1 MVTIGEQ
8 LQLSRRLG
16 TAIGTHRASILGT
29 WLRALRDIPRDFN
42 GIPPEA
48 HLEEFAPPT
57 IDALLAYLNR
67 GDRKSAR
74 RAAISWAN
82 RQDGLGVGL
91 GESIRAILALGPAVA
106 PLLRRIGL
114 DRGQPLIEGFL
125 AILAEELSRAY
136 TTNLKRALTDRAS
149 AIGAAEERLLS
160 LQMVAGAVAQE
171 RDQDLILDLIAR
183 QVMKLTGADTASVFL
198 PDTETGE
205 EAGVMRTAIA
215 VTPEGRRDRGE
226 TVPVDGTTVGHV
238 YRSGHLLVADDTA
251 TTPEEEIASG
261 IMAPLRTRDEVIGVL
276 AVEKLD
282 GGTFSRADVE
292 LLGLFADQA
301 AIALENA
308 RLFRETN
315 RRTEEIATLYRIGAV
330 ASRSLDLDR
339 ILDDALD
346 STLDA
351 LDLEAGTI
359 YLLDRDCTRL
369 ELRARRGVEPGPD
382 DGEAPTTIALTGG
395 PLGRIALRGEPLL
408 IDDAREDPRLL
419 AGFPL
424 EADSATEIRYIG
436 IPLRAKDRILG
447 VLNVLGTATREHEE
461 RERDLALVSSIGDQI
476 GVAIDNAQLLMGREE
491 RLSQLTTLNDLL
503 RALTAILDT
512 ESLYEAIYLGCSR
525 LFDTNTTFY
534 IALVDRTTGA
544 LVAHRWYVE
553 GQRARDREDQP
564 LLHGLSPI
572 VIAEGRPILTD
583 DYWAE
588 CRQRGVQGSPR
599 FIQGPLSWLGVPMTI
614 GGRLLG
620 TIVLASSATCYTV
633 EDATLLSAVASGCA
647 VAIENARAYAGEQR
661 RVEQL
666 RALNEISR
674 SLVSIREVEYLLPQV
689 TATMRDRF
697 DYNHAS
703 ILLYDPERHDLVVQA
718 QANRDEGPSDLGMR
732 IPIGEHITGIAAAT
746 REPVLANDVA
756 QEPRFLRTPSVLDS
770 RAALAVPIVLGNRLI
785 GVVSVESARLGAF
798 DHDDVAT
805 LQTLADGLAVGIENA
820 RLFEAERRR
829 QQELTSILDVTTAAT
844 SSLLLD
850 EVLRIV
856 ARGLSDAV
864 DGLSCGVYL
873 LDDPGEQLIPR
884 AGVGY
889 HGGPLTGP
897 AVDLPIMLADE
908 AFLRETITSGHA
920 QMTADASSDPRTNK
934 ALVRLLSVKSL
945 LAVPLI
951 AKGRPLGVA
960 IVAALRDQYH
970 FTQAQ
975 GRLVEAIADTAALAV
990 DNARLYAR
998 SRELATAE
1006 ERNRLAREIHDTLAQ
1021 GLTAVTLQLEVADT
1035 LLEDP
1040 SRAHEAREKVRR
1052 GMEVTRANLEE
1063 ARRSVMDLR
1072 AAPLQDQTLPE
1083 ALDQLLASAGREYS
1097 FEGCFRAHDVEGRL
1111 PSHLEAGFY
1120 RIAQELLSNIGKH
1133 AHATQVDVTL
1143 KRWDGALLLA
1153 VTDDGI
1159 GFDPAAPRAAGVTG
1173 GFGLVGLRERVAL
1186 LGGKLQID
1194 SAPDEGTS
1202 VRVRVPL
1209 PQPEAN
1215 GRGAERENGEARAVV
1230 NGVY

>member
-16 TAIGTHRASILGT
+16 AAIGTHRASILGT
-29 WLRALRDIPRDFN
+29 WLRLLRDIPRDFH
-42 GIPPEA
+42 GKPPAA

-57 IDALLAYLNR
+57 IDALVAFLNR

-74 RAAISWAN
+74 RVAISWAN
-82 RQDGLGVGL
+82 RQDGIGIGL
-91 GESIRAILALGPAVA
+91 GESIRGILALGPAIA

-114 DRGQPLIEGFL
+114 DRGQSLVESFL

-136 TTNLKRALTDRAS
+136 TTNLKRALADRAK

-171 RDQDLILDLIAR
+171 RDPDLTLDLIAR
-183 QVMKLTGADTASVFL
+183 EVVKLTGADSASVFL
-198 PDTETGE
+198 PDE
-205 EAGVMRTAIA
+205 EAAVMHPAISIPPA
-215 VTPEGRRDRGE
+215 GGEDRAKAMPIE
-226 TVPVDGTTVGHV
+226 GTTVGHV
-238 YRSGHLLVADDTA
+238 YRSGHLLVADDTNG
-251 TTPEEEIASG
+251 TREGEIASG

-276 AVEKLD
+276 GVEKRD
-282 GGTFSRADVE
+282 GATFARADVE

-301 AIALENA
+301 AIAIENA

-315 RRTEEIATLYRIGAV
+315 RRTEEVATLYRIGAV

-339 ILDDALD
+339 ILEDALD

-351 LDLEAGTI
+351 LDLESGTV
-359 YLLDRDCTRL
+359 YLLDRDCIRL
-369 ELRARRGVEPGPD
+369 ELRTHRGLPAGPD
-382 DGEAPTTIALTGG
+382 DGEAPAVIRLGEGALGG
-395 PLGRIALRGEPLL
+395 IALRGEPLM
-408 IDDAREDPRLL
+408 IDDARAHPQLI

-424 EADSATEIRYIG
+424 EPENDAEVRYIG

-447 VLNVLGTATREHEE
+447 VLNVLGTATRDREE
-461 RERDLALVSSIGDQI
+461 RARDLALVSSIGDQI
-476 GVAIDNAQLLMGREE
+476 GVAVDNAQLLMGREE

-503 RALTAILDT
+503 RALTAILDV

-525 LFDTNTTFY
+525 LFDTATFY
-534 IALVDRTTGA
+534 VALVDPATEA
-544 LVAHRWYVE
+544 LVARRWYID
-553 GQRARDREDQP
+553 GARARDREGQP
-564 LLHGLSPI
+564 IVHGLSQA
-572 VIAEGRPILTD
+572 VMAEGRPILTD

-599 FIQGPLSWLGVPMTI
+599 FKQGPLSWLGVPMTI

-620 TIVLASSATCYTV
+620 AIVLASPSSCYTV

-689 TATMRDRF
+689 AATMRDRF
-697 DYNHAS
+697 DYNHVS
-703 ILLYDPERHDLVVQA
+703 ILLFDPERDDLVVQA
-718 QANRDEGPSDLGMR
+718 QANRGDGPTDLGLR
-732 IPIGEHITGIAAAT
+732 IPVGAHIVGLAAAT
-746 REPVLANDVA
+746 RQPVLINDVSR
-756 QEPRFLRTPSVLDS
+756 EPKFLRTASVADS
-770 RAALAVPIVLGNRLI
+770 RAALAVPIVLSNRLI
-785 GVVSVESARLGAF
+785 GVVNVESARRGAF
-798 DHDDVAT
+798 DADDVAI
-805 LQTLADGLAVGIENA
+805 LQTLADGLAFGIENA

-850 EVLRIV
+850 EVLGIV

-873 LDDPGEQLIPR
+873 LDDAGAQLVPR
-884 AGVGY
+884 ASVGY

-897 AVDLPIMLADE
+897 AAELPIALADE
-908 AFLRETITSGHA
+908 AFLREAITSGHA
-920 QMTADASSDPRTNK
+920 QMTADAAHDPRTNK
-934 ALVRLLSVKSL
+934 ALVRLLGLKSL

-960 IVAALRDQYH
+960 VVAALVDRYH

-975 GRLVEAIADTAALAV
+975 ARLVEAIADTAALAV
-990 DNARLYAR
+990 ENARLYAR

-1021 GLTAVTLQLEVADT
+1021 GLTAVTLQLEVADA
-1035 LLEDP
+1035 LLDDP
-1040 SRAHEAREKVRR
+1040 HRVQEAREKVRR

-1083 ALDQLLASAGREYS
+1083 ALDQLLESAGREYGV
-1097 FEGCFRAHDVEGRL
+1097 EGCFRVHEIEGRL

-1133 AHATQVDVTL
+1133 AHATQVDMTL
-1143 KRWDGALLLA
+1143 KRWDGSLLLA
-1153 VTDDGI
+1153 VTDDGV
-1159 GFDPAAPRAAGVTG
+1159 GFDPAAPRDAGVTG

-1209 PQPEAN
+1209 PN
-1215 GRGAERENGEARAVV
+1215 TENGGRQAEQGGDEAAVSI

>member
-16 TAIGTHRASILGT
+16 TAIGTHRASILST
-29 WLRALRDIPRDFN
+29 WLRILRDIPREFY
-42 GIPPEA
+42 GQPPEA
-48 HLEEFAPPT
+48 HLEEFAPPAL
-57 IDALLAYLNR
+57 DALIAFLNR
-67 GDRKSAR
+67 GDRKLAR
-74 RAAISWAN
+74 RVAISWGN

-91 GESIRAILALGPAVA
+91 GESIRGILSLGPCVA

-114 DRGQPLIEGFL
+114 DRGQPLVEGFL

-136 TTNLKRALTDRAS
+136 TLKLKRALDERAK
-149 AIGAAEERLLS
+149 AIGAVEERLLS

-171 RDQDLILDLIAR
+171 RDQELTLDLIAR
-183 QVMKLTGADTASVFL
+183 QVVKLTGADTATVFL
-198 PDTETGE
+198 PDE
-205 EAGVMRTAIA
+205 EAGVMRAAICI
-215 VTPEGRRDRGE
+215 TPQGNEAPSE
-226 TVPVDGTTVGHV
+226 VVPIEGTTVGHV
-238 YRSGHLLVADDTA
+238 YRSGHLLVADDTDD
-251 TTPEEEIASG
+251 TPEDAISSG
-261 IMAPLRTRDEVIGVL
+261 IMAPLRTRDQVIGVL
-276 AVEKLD
+276 GVEKLD
-282 GGTFSRADVE
+282 GATFTRADVE

-308 RLFRETN
+308 RLFQETN
-315 RRTEEIATLYRIGAV
+315 RRNEEVATLYRIGAV

-339 ILDDALD
+339 ILGDALD

-351 LDLEAGTI
+351 LDLETGTV
-359 YLLDRDCTRL
+359 YLLDRNSIRL
-369 ELRARRGVEPGPD
+369 ELRTHRGLPPGPA
-382 DGEAPTTIALTGG
+382 DGEAPAIIRLGDG
-395 PLGRIALRGEPLL
+395 PLGGIALQGEPLM
-408 IDDAREDPRLL
+408 IDDAREYAQLI
-419 AGFPL
+419 AGFPI
-424 EADSATEIRYIG
+424 EPDNDAEVRYVG

-447 VLNVLGTATREHEE
+447 VLNVLGTATRGREE
-461 RERDLALVSSIGDQI
+461 RARDLALVSSIGDQI
-476 GVAIDNAQLLMGREE
+476 GVAVDNAQLLMGREE

-503 RALTAILDT
+503 RALTAILDA

-525 LFDTNTTFY
+525 LFDTSTFY
-534 IALVDRTTGA
+534 IALVDEVTDS
-544 LVAHRWYVE
+544 LVARRWYIDGARGHDRE
-553 GQRARDREDQP
+553 GQP
-564 LLHGLSPI
+564 LIHGLSPV

-599 FIQGPLSWLGVPMTI
+599 FIKGPLSWLGVPMTI

-620 TIVLASSATCYTV
+620 TIVIASSTSCYSV
-633 EDATLLSAVASGCA
+633 EDATLLSAIASGCA
-647 VAIENARAYAGEQR
+647 VAIENARAYASEQR

-674 SLVSIREVEYLLPQV
+674 TLVSIREVEYLLPQV
-689 TATMRDRF
+689 ATTMRERF
-697 DYNHAS
+697 DYNHVS
-703 ILLYDPERHDLVVQA
+703 ILLYDPEDDDLVVQA
-718 QANRDEGPSDLGMR
+718 QANRHPGPSDLGLR
-732 IPIGEHITGIAAAT
+732 IAVGAHVVGRAAAT
-746 REPVLANDVA
+746 RQPVLINDISRES
-756 QEPRFLRTPSVLDS
+756 QFLRTAAVADS
-770 RAALAVPIVLGNRLI
+770 RAALAVPIVLSNRLI
-785 GVVSVESARLGAF
+785 GVVNVESHRIGAF
-798 DHDDVAT
+798 DADDVST

-850 EVLRIV
+850 EVLGIV

-864 DGLSCGVYL
+864 DGLSCSVYL
-873 LDDPGEQLIPR
+873 LDDTGTELIPR

-897 AVDLPIMLADE
+897 AANLPIALADE
-908 AFLRETITSGHA
+908 AFLREAITSGHA
-920 QMTADASSDPRTNK
+920 QMTADAANDPRTNK
-934 ALVRLLSVKSL
+934 ALVRLLSLQSL

-951 AKGRPLGVA
+951 AKGRPLGIAV
-960 IVAALRDQYH
+960 VAALRDRYH

-975 GRLVEAIADTAALAV
+975 ARLVEAIADTAALAV
-990 DNARLYAR
+990 ENARLYAR

-1021 GLTAVTLQLEVADT
+1021 GLTAVTLQLEVADA
-1035 LLEDP
+1035 LLDDP
-1040 SRAHEAREKVRR
+1040 ERLQEAREKVRR

-1083 ALDQLLASAGREYS
+1083 ALAQLIENARREYGID
-1097 FEGCFRAHDVEGRL
+1097 GCFRVHEVEGRL

-1133 AHATQVDVTL
+1133 AHATQVDMTL
-1143 KRWDGALLLA
+1143 KRWNGSLLLA
-1153 VTDDGI
+1153 VTDDGV
-1159 GFDPAAPRAAGVTG
+1159 GFDPATPPDAGVTG

-1202 VRVRVPL
+1202 VRVKVPL
-1209 PQPEAN
+1209 PHHETN
-1215 GRGAERENGEARAVV
+1215 GRQAEHEVNAAVAATD
-1230 NGVY
+1230 GVY